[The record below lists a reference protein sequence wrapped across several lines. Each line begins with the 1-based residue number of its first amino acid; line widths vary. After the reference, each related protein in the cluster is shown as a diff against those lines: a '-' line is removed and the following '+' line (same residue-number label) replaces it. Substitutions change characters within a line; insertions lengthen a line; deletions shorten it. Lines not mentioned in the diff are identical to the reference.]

1 MIIHPSLK
9 DFAEASFRLV
19 TFSRSQFSTIP
30 FYHGGFN
37 SGGYVIVNFFHG
49 KISFLLKI
57 KVVK

>member
-19 TFSRSQFSTIP
+19 TFSRCQFSTIP

-49 KISFLLKI
+49 KMSFLLKI
-57 KVVK
+57 KVVR

>member
-1 MIIHPSLK
+1 MIIHLSLK

-19 TFSRSQFSTIP
+19 TFSRCQFSTIP

-49 KISFLLKI
+49 KMSFLLKI
-57 KVVK
+57 KVVR

>member
-19 TFSRSQFSTIP
+19 TFSRSQFSKIP

-37 SGGYVIVNFFHG
+37 SGGYVNFFHG
-49 KISFLLKI
+49 KMSFLLKI
-57 KVVK
+57 KVVR